1 MSKPKVLVVDDEE
14 SILESITMALE
25 HEGYQVVSATTG
37 TQALDVFQ
45 AERPQC
51 VILDWMLPDLDGL
64 QVCQRLR
71 QASSMPILMLTAKG
85 EWEDRVKGLDAGAD
99 DYLAKPFKYQ
109 ELLARMRAVLRRVGS
124 DVGSVLTFGDL
135 NLNVSNRTLLRQDK
149 PVELTHREFE
159 LLEYLM
165 RNPRQLVTREQ
176 LLTHIWGWDYD
187 GNANVVEV
195 HLSSLRSKLQ
205 DNDRKLIRTIRGAG
219 YILGG

>member
-14 SILESITMALE
+14 SILDFITMALE

-71 QASSMPILMLTAKG
+71 QASSVPILMLTAKG

>member
-14 SILESITMALE
+14 SILDFITMALE
-25 HEGYQVVSATTG
+25 HEGYQVVTATTG
-37 TQALDVFQ
+37 SQALEVYQ

-71 QASSMPILMLTAKG
+71 QASSVPILMLTAKG

-135 NLNVSNRTLLRQDK
+135 NLNVSNRTLSRQDK

-176 LLTHIWGWDYD
+176 LLTNIWGWDYD

-205 DNDRKLIRTIRGAG
+205 DNDRKLIRTVRGAG

>member
-14 SILESITMALE
+14 SILDFITMALE

-37 TQALDVFQ
+37 SQALEVFQ

-71 QASSMPILMLTAKG
+71 QASSVPILMLTAKG

-135 NLNVSNRTLLRQDK
+135 NLNVSNRTLSRQDK
-149 PVELTHREFE
+149 PIELTHREFE
-159 LLEYLM
+159 LLEFLM

-176 LLTHIWGWDYD
+176 LLTNIWGWDYD

>member
-14 SILESITMALE
+14 SILDFISMALE
-25 HEGYQVVSATTG
+25 HEGYQVVTATTG
-37 TQALDVFQ
+37 TQALEAYQ
-45 AERPQC
+45 QERPQM
-51 VILDWMLPDLDGL
+51 VVLDWMLPDLDGL

-71 QASSMPILMLTAKG
+71 QASNVPVLMLTAKG

-109 ELLARMRAVLRRVGS
+109 ELLARLRAILRRTGTAM
-124 DVGSVLTFGDL
+124 GSVLTFGDL
-135 NLNVSNRTLLRQDK
+135 SLNSSNRTLMKGDQ

-205 DNDRKLIRTIRGAG
+205 DQERKLIRTVRGAG

>member
-1 MSKPKVLVVDDEE
+1 MSKTKVLVVDDEE
-14 SILESITMALE
+14 SILDFITMALE
-25 HEGYQVVSATTG
+25 HEGYQVVTATTG
-37 TQALDVFQ
+37 TQALERFQ
-45 AERPQC
+45 QERPQL
-51 VILDWMLPDLDGL
+51 VVLDWMLPDLDGL

-71 QASSMPILMLTAKG
+71 QSSNVPVLMLTAKG

-99 DYLAKPFKYQ
+99 DYLTKPFKYQ
-109 ELLARMRAVLRRVGS
+109 ELLARLRAILRRSGAS
-124 DVGSVLTFGDL
+124 LGTVLTFADL
-135 NLNVSNRTLLRQDK
+135 ALNSSNRSLLKGDQ

-176 LLTHIWGWDYD
+176 LLTNIWGWDYD

-195 HLSSLRSKLQ
+195 HLSSLRAKLQ
-205 DNDRKLIRTIRGAG
+205 DQERKLIRTVRGAG

>member
-1 MSKPKVLVVDDEE
+1 MSKTKVLVVDDEE
-14 SILESITMALE
+14 SIQDFISMALE
-25 HEGYQVVSATTG
+25 HEGYQVILASTG
-37 TQALDVFQ
+37 LEALEKFQ
-45 AERPQC
+45 QERPQL
-51 VILDWMLPDLDGL
+51 VVLDWMLPDLDGL

-71 QASSMPILMLTAKG
+71 QASTVPVLMLTARG

-99 DYLAKPFKYQ
+99 DYLTKPFKYQ
-109 ELLARMRAVLRRVGS
+109 ELLARLRAILRRTGANLGTVM
-124 DVGSVLTFGDL
+124 TFGDL
-135 NLNVSNRTLLRQDK
+135 SLNCSSRTVTRADR

-176 LLTHIWGWDYD
+176 LLNHIWGWDYD

-195 HLSSLRSKLQ
+195 HLSSLRAKLQ
-205 DNDRKLIRTIRGAG
+205 DQDRKLIRTVRGAG

>member
-14 SILESITMALE
+14 SILDFITMALE
-25 HEGYQVVSATTG
+25 HEGYQVVTATTG
-37 TQALDVFQ
+37 SQALEVYQ

-71 QASSMPILMLTAKG
+71 QASSVPIVMLTAKG

-135 NLNVSNRTLLRQDK
+135 NLNVSNRTLSRQDK

-176 LLTHIWGWDYD
+176 LLTNIWGWDYD

-205 DNDRKLIRTIRGAG
+205 DNDRKLIRTVRGAG

>member
-14 SILESITMALE
+14 SILDFITMALE
-25 HEGYQVVSATTG
+25 HEGYQVVTATSG
-37 TQALDVFQ
+37 TQALEVFQ
-45 AERPQC
+45 NERPQC

-71 QASSMPILMLTAKG
+71 QASSVPILMLTAKG

-124 DVGSVLTFGDL
+124 DVGSLLTFGDL
-135 NLNVSNRTLLRQDK
+135 NLNVANRSLLRQDK
-149 PVELTHREFE
+149 PIELTHREFE

-176 LLTHIWGWDYD
+176 LLTNIWGWDYD

-195 HLSSLRSKLQ
+195 HLSSLRAKLQ
-205 DNDRKLIRTIRGAG
+205 DNDRKLIRTVRGAG

>member
-14 SILESITMALE
+14 SILDFISMALE
-25 HEGYQVVSATTG
+25 HEGYQVVTATTG
-37 TQALDVFQ
+37 TQALEAFQ
-45 AERPQC
+45 QERPQL
-51 VILDWMLPDLDGL
+51 VVLDWMLPDLDGL

-71 QASSMPILMLTAKG
+71 QVSSVPVLMLTAKG

-109 ELLARMRAVLRRVGS
+109 ELLARLRAILRRTGAAL
-124 DVGSVLTFGDL
+124 GTVLTFGDL
-135 NLNVSNRTLLRQDK
+135 ALNSSNRTLLKGGQ

-205 DNDRKLIRTIRGAG
+205 DQDRKLIRTVRGAG

>member
-14 SILESITMALE
+14 SILDFITMALE
-25 HEGYQVVSATTG
+25 HDGYQVVTAITG
-37 TQALDVFQ
+37 SQALDVYQ
-45 AERPQC
+45 EERPQM

-71 QASSMPILMLTAKG
+71 QASSVPILMLTAKG

-109 ELLARMRAVLRRVGS
+109 ELLARMRAVLRRTGS
-124 DVGSVLTFGDL
+124 DVGSTLTFGDL
-135 NLNVSNRTLLRQDK
+135 NLNVSNRTLLKQEK

-195 HLSSLRSKLQ
+195 HLSSLRSKLA
-205 DNDRKLIRTIRGAG
+205 DNDRKLIRTVRGAG